1 MLTLAGIIAGTG
13 CRPEEGIRHY
23 TVPKQADIDRLAGG
37 DEKLGAADALVRQR
51 MLAAVVLR
59 PSQGW
64 FFKVMGPE
72 ELINAQAEAFSAFL
86 KSVHFHD
93 DATPQWSLPVAWH
106 EEPGNQFRYATLTI
120 DRVPLEVSVT
130 TLPRGEVD
138 ASEYVLNNVNR
149 WRGQIGL
156 EPTTEREMEQHVE
169 PIDVGADQG
178 QYMEM
183 MGDDKATIA
192 VIAKAAGRAWFIKLT
207 GDRSLVE
214 RQRDHF
220 KSFVHSLSIGDTT
233 GATDGK

>member
-1 MLTLAGIIAGTG
+1 VQQANVFKIMIIVKKSLFGHRSTLVHG
-13 CRPEEGIRHY
+13 P
-23 TVPKQADIDRLAGG
+23 
-37 DEKLGAADALVRQR
+37 LG
-51 MLAAVVLR
+51 
-59 PSQGW
+59 
-64 FFKVMGPE
+64 
-72 ELINAQAEAFSAFL
+72 
-86 KSVHFHD
+86 
-93 DATPQWSLPVAWH
+93 
-106 EEPGNQFRYATLTI
+106 
-120 DRVPLEVSVT
+120 
-130 TLPRGEVD
+130 PR
-138 ASEYVLNNVNR
+138 
-149 WRGQIGL
+149 RGQIGL